1 MSLRERISMVTCYA
15 LVFVALPALMFFPEH
30 ALGWLR

>member
-1 MSLRERISMVTCYA
+1 MSLRERLAMVACYA
-15 LVFVALPALMFFPEH
+15 LVFVALPALMLFPEQ